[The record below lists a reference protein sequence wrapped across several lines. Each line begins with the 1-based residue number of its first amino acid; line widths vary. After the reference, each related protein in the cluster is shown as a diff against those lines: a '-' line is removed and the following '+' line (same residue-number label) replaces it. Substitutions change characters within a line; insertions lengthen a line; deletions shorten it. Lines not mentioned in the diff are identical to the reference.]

1 MSEPYTVFGYWEDNR
16 QRYGRI
22 DEADSAVHAE
32 LLMQRRAAKENAVFR
47 AAATLRG
54 EFHPVDAA
62 YTRYLDPQDPRNAE
76 FEFEGVDELL
86 TTGEFTVYGLIV
98 STWHLDEGWNR
109 RTGGQRFIGHEM
121 AISALAAEGAASDRV
136 ATDERHA
143 KLLVC
148 AVLPGR
154 MEKADTPPFSNPGER
169 ARRRRFGP

>member
-1 MSEPYTVFGYWEDNR
+1 MPELYTVFGYWEDNG
-16 QRYGRI
+16 QRYGRF

-32 LLMQRRAAKENAVFR
+32 LLMQRRAAKENAVFW

-62 YTRYLDPQDPRNAE
+62 YTRYLDPQDPRNE
-76 FEFEGVDELL
+76 EIEFEGVDELP
-86 TTGEFTVYGLIV
+86 TTGEFTVYGLIL
-98 STWHLDEGWNR
+98 STRRLDAGWNQ

-121 AISALAAEGAASDRV
+121 ATSALAAEGAASARV
-136 ATDERHA
+136 ATDEHHA

-154 MEKADTPPFSNPGER
+154 MEKADTLPFSNPDER
-169 ARRRRFGP
+169 SRHRFGQ